1 MVNNLIILPEIRENL
16 LPLKDEE
23 LKALEK
29 SVITEGIRDELIA
42 WDKDNELV
50 LVDGH
55 HRYDL
60 AQKHNLEYKIKKR
73 QFSNLEEVLEWID
86 NNQLGRRNL
95 TNEERSYLIG
105 RMYLREKKQGKRTDL
120 LSDELGVN
128 VTPSYGSH
136 ATARKIAEEVNVSEK
151 TVRNAGNFA
160 EAVDKVKEISPEVAE
175 RILKGEVNDALTQ
188 LPKVT
193 DILPEV
199 VEKLQTCNKIA
210 DAIREARREEI
221 IQELDKQLANIENL
235 ELPNRVYDVIVID
248 PPWPIEKIE
257 RDIAPNQVKLD
268 YPTMDKEELINL
280 SIPAAENCHV
290 WLWTIQKYLPFA
302 FELLKA
308 WGMKYVCT
316 FVWHKSGGFQPVE
329 LPQYNCE
336 FVLYARIGSPK
347 FIDTKNFFTCFEAP
361 RGKHSEKPEEFYDM
375 VRRVTAGRRLDMFSR
390 RKIEGFDGWGLEA

>member
-29 SVITEGIRDELIA
+29 SVVTEGIRDELIA
-42 WDKDNELV
+42 WDKNNELV

-60 AQKHNLEYKIKKR
+60 AQKHNLEFKITKR

-128 VTPSYGSH
+128 FTPSYGSH

-151 TVRNAGNFA
+151 TIRNAGNFA
-160 EAVDKVKEISPEVAE
+160 EAVDKVKQISPEVAE

-188 LPKVT
+188 LSKVT
-193 DILPEV
+193 NILPEV
-199 VEKLQTCNKIA
+199 VEKLQTCDKIA

-235 ELPNRVYDVIVID
+235 ELPHRLYDVIVID
-248 PPWPIEKIE
+248 PPWEMKKIE
-257 RDIAPNQVKLD
+257 REVAPNQVEFD
-268 YPTMDKEELINL
+268 YPTMTLQEIKNITLPMAD
-280 SIPAAENCHV
+280 NCHV
-290 WLWTIQKYLPFA
+290 WLWTTQKYLPEA
-302 FELLKA
+302 FNVLEN
-308 WGMKYVCT
+308 WGLKYVCT

-361 RGKHSEKPEEFYDM
+361 RGKHSEKPEEFYDT

>member
-60 AQKHNLEYKIKKR
+60 AQKHNLEFKINKR

-105 RMYLREKKQGKRTDL
+105 RMYLREQKQWGGNRRNQGDN
-120 LSDELGVN
+120 LS
-128 VTPSYGSH
+128 PCSGSH
-136 ATARKIAEEVNVSEK
+136 ATARSIAGKVGVNEK
-151 TVRNAGNFA
+151 TVRRAGDFA
-160 EAVDKVKEISPEVAE
+160 EAVDKVKQISPEVAE

-188 LPKVT
+188 LPQVT

-199 VEKLQTCNKIA
+199 VEKLQTCDKIA
-210 DAIREARREEI
+210 NAIREARREEI

-257 RDIAPNQVKLD
+257 RDVAPNQVKLD

-308 WGMKYVCT
+308 WEMKYVCT

-375 VRRVTAGRRLDMFSR
+375 VRRVTAGRRLDMFAR